1 MRPVYFI
8 LMMGLTVGC
17 GGASAAPVKEFNGQQ
32 AYQYAATQL
41 AFGPRIP
48 GTPGH
53 AAEARWLDSLAR
65 ARADTVV
72 LQQWWHHL
80 QHGDS
85 ILMTNVI
92 ARFNPKATRR
102 ILYLAHWDTRPHADG
117 PGSKDTLAPVPGA
130 NDGASG
136 VAVLLGV
143 MDALHR
149 QPPTI
154 GVDLLFDDGEDFDA
168 FSGSMSDVLIGSRY
182 YAAHQLPGPQPLFAV
197 LFDMIGDKDLR
208 IPIEPL
214 SQIAAPS
221 AVDLIWNVAE
231 QLGYGHVFVREEQG
245 AITDDHSPLID
256 AGIKAVD
263 LIDFTYP
270 AWHTPEDTMDKIS
283 AASLDIVGN
292 VAVAVIRREEK

>member
-1 MRPVYFI
+1 MR
-8 LMMGLTVGC
+8 TVIVIGVAAGC
-17 GGASAAPVKEFNGQQ
+17 GGVSAAPAKEFNGQQ
-32 AYQYAATQL
+32 AYQYAATQV

-53 AAEARWLDSLAR
+53 AAEERWLDSLAR

-72 LQQWWHHL
+72 LQQWWHHT

-85 ILMTNVI
+85 IQMTNVI
-92 ARFNPKATRR
+92 ARFNPKATKR

-117 PGSKDTLAPVPGA
+117 PDSKDKQAPVPGA

-136 VAVLLGV
+136 VAILLGV

-168 FSGSMSDVLIGSRY
+168 FSGAMSDVLIGATY
-182 YAAHQLPGPQPLFAV
+182 YANHPLPGPQPEFAV
-197 LFDMIGDKDLR
+197 LFDMVGDKDLR

-214 SQIAAPS
+214 SQIAAPN
-221 AVDLIWNVAE
+221 VIDLIWSVAD
-231 QLGYGHVFVREEQG
+231 QLGYGHIFVREPQG
-245 AITDDHSPLID
+245 AITDDDTPLIN

-270 AWHTPEDTMDKIS
+270 PWHTPEDTMDKIS
-283 AASLDIVGN
+283 AASLDAVGN
-292 VAVAVIRREEK
+292 VAVAVIRREQK